1 MKTKNIF
8 LIFAVIG
15 ILFNGCVKDEVF
27 QGPPTISDM
36 VLNPQIP
43 SDNQAVS
50 VSVKVSD
57 MNGVKTVT
65 LFYKVNEGTFQTIN
79 MTGTNN
85 IYSAQIPGQAS
96 ETTISFYIQAENTNG
111 KFGYYPTGAPQT
123 TSAYTVGA
131 PLILM
136 NEIYSR
142 GTVEDPDWIEIY
154 NASDVEVNISGYKI
168 YDIGGQSG
176 AKPKLSF
183 PDNTT
188 IPAKGFYVIVTDAGG
203 EASFGLSSGGE
214 EVWLENA
221 KGNIID
227 NVNFTAMDK
236 TQSYG
241 RNPDGSPNWEI
252 LNTITRGAPN
262 SDALPEPI
270 IKMNEIYSQGT
281 TDEPDWIELYNASSF
296 EADISG
302 YKIYDNGGQ
311 SGSKPKKTIPD
322 GTVIPA
328 KGFYV
333 IVVDD
338 GGEDSF
344 GLSGKGEEVWLENA
358 SGSIIDNVTFPALEV
373 NQSYGRYPDGNDN
386 WQILYVVTKGTP
398 NDNSTPPP
406 PGVAKINEIYSRGTI
421 DNPDWIEIYNPS
433 DNQLDISGYKIYDN
447 GGNAGSKPK
456 KEFPSG
462 TIIQPKGFYVIV
474 VDDDDPSGFGLS
486 SSGEQVWFEDAA
498 GNIIDDVTFP
508 ALEESQSYGRLPD
521 GSDNWQILN
530 TVTKGAPNQNIASVI
545 IVMNEIYSRG
555 TVDNPDWI
563 EIYNPSDNQADISG
577 YKIYDNGGNNGTKP
591 KKEFPA
597 GTIIQPK
604 GFYVII
610 VDDDDPSGF
619 GLSSNGEQVWLEDA
633 AGNIIDDIK
642 FPALEESQSYGRLPD
657 GSDNWQ
663 ILNTVTK
670 GAPNQ
675 NTASIIIVMNEI
687 YSRGTV
693 ADPDWI
699 EIYNG
704 SSIPVD
710 ISGYKIYDNGGN
722 NGTKPKKE
730 FPAGTIMQPKGFYVI
745 VVDDDDPSGFGL
757 SSNGEQVWL
766 EDASGNIIDNV
777 TFPAFEETQS
787 YGRKPDGSGNF
798 FIFTEITKGSS
809 NNNAGTLP

>member
-1 MKTKNIF
+1 
-8 LIFAVIG
+8 
-15 ILFNGCVKDEVF
+15 
-27 QGPPTISDM
+27 
-36 VLNPQIP
+36 
-43 SDNQAVS
+43 
-50 VSVKVSD
+50 
-57 MNGVKTVT
+57 
-65 LFYKVNEGTFQTIN
+65 
-79 MTGTNN
+79 
-85 IYSAQIPGQAS
+85 
-96 ETTISFYIQAENTNG
+96 
-111 KFGYYPTGAPQT
+111 
-123 TSAYTVGA
+123 
-131 PLILM
+131 
-136 NEIYSR
+136 
-142 GTVEDPDWIEIY
+142 
-154 NASDVEVNISGYKI
+154 
-168 YDIGGQSG
+168 
-176 AKPKLSF
+176 
-183 PDNTT
+183 
-188 IPAKGFYVIVTDAGG
+188 
-203 EASFGLSSGGE
+203 
-214 EVWLENA
+214 
-221 KGNIID
+221 
-227 NVNFTAMDK
+227 
-236 TQSYG
+236 
-241 RNPDGSPNWEI
+241 
-252 LNTITRGAPN
+252 
-262 SDALPEPI
+262 
-270 IKMNEIYSQGT
+270 
-281 TDEPDWIELYNASSF
+281 
-296 EADISG
+296 
-302 YKIYDNGGQ
+302 
-311 SGSKPKKTIPD
+311 
-322 GTVIPA
+322 
-328 KGFYV
+328 
-333 IVVDD
+333 
-338 GGEDSF
+338 
-344 GLSGKGEEVWLENA
+344 
-358 SGSIIDNVTFPALEV
+358 
-373 NQSYGRYPDGNDN
+373 
-386 WQILYVVTKGTP
+386 
-398 NDNSTPPP
+398 
-406 PGVAKINEIYSRGTI
+406 
-421 DNPDWIEIYNPS
+421 
-433 DNQLDISGYKIYDN
+433 
-447 GGNAGSKPK
+447 
-456 KEFPSG
+456 
-462 TIIQPKGFYVIV
+462 VIV

-604 GFYVII
+604 GFCVII